1 MSKASMIGLIGL
13 IGIVI
18 CSVLTVIITVG
29 FWIMLKKYIN
39 GLSLFFALIIFGF
52 GIACLAQVGFSNLFN
67 ARSIEQALECW
78 WYVVMISSG
87 ITRFLWWGVD
97 WTTIK
102 IKLDRINKEKKVS
115 IQSIFRV
122 NRL

>member
-18 CSVLTVIITVG
+18 CSMLTVIITVG

-67 ARSIEQALECW
+67 ARSM
-78 WYVVMISSG
+78 YRNSSDS
-87 ITRFLWWGVD
+87 IKRHLWQKVYLLQFQS
-97 WTTIK
+97 
-102 IKLDRINKEKKVS
+102 KLKQRGLLYSCNKYQGSEK
-115 IQSIFRV
+115 
-122 NRL
+122 